1 MCLNPFEDSLVIS
14 TCFQPTNF
22 GLQLLDVSHHAEVH
36 RRPKWEGCK
45 GAFPITSQRHGSH
58 RVSPHSLVFLAFA
71 DPKTLQM
78 IVKRNG
84 EKKRRF
90 PSDSNNPLWDAAQHL
105 CCASIL
111 WGTLFPK
118 GFWRRQVDL
127 NHRRAKQKEEQLLAS
142 RLNLQSPL
150 RTVPLNGDVK
160 NTLGKPL

>member
-22 GLQLLDVSHHAEVH
+22 GLQLLDVSHDAEGPQEAKVGRLEGSVPYH
-36 RRPKWEGCK
+36 VPKARVTSGESSQFG
-45 GAFPITSQRHGSH
+45 GAGICGSQ
-58 RVSPHSLVFLAFA
+58 
-71 DPKTLQM
+71 TLQM
-78 IVKRNG
+78 IVRNG

-105 CCASIL
+105 CCSSIL
-111 WGTLFPK
+111 WGNLFSK

-127 NHRRAKQKEEQLLAS
+127 NHQRAKQKEEQLLAS

-160 NTLGKPL
+160 NTLGNPL